1 MTAPGLLARATLAVL
16 LALAVVGGA
25 RAGAPTPLLI
35 EAGGRTHAFQV
46 ELAATEK
53 ERRLG
58 LMFRRKLAADA
69 GMLFDYVR
77 AQPVTMWMKNTYI
90 PLDMLFIAADGRVV
104 NIARRTVPHSLR
116 SIPSEGRVRAVLE
129 VNAGTADRLGI
140 APGARV
146 RHRIFGNLAE

>member
-1 MTAPGLLARATLAVL
+1 MTAHGPLPRTALAVL
-16 LALAVVGGA
+16 LALVVVGAA

-104 NIARRTVPHSLR
+104 NIARRR
-116 SIPSEGRVRAVLE
+116 
-129 VNAGTADRLGI
+129 
-140 APGARV
+140 
-146 RHRIFGNLAE
+146 

>member
-1 MTAPGLLARATLAVL
+1 M
-16 LALAVVGGA
+16 LAVVGA
-25 RAGAPTPLLI
+25 AQAGAPTPLLI

-90 PLDMLFIAADGRVV
+90 PLDMLFIAADGAGREHRAAHGCRTRCGRSPRRGGCGRCSRSMPAPP
-104 NIARRTVPHSLR
+104 IGSASPRAR
-116 SIPSEGRVRAVLE
+116 G
-129 VNAGTADRLGI
+129 
-140 APGARV
+140 V